1 MSFLLAEPQAM
12 VAAATDIEGIGAT
25 LSAASAA
32 AAVPTSNVLAA
43 AGDEVSAAIANLFGT
58 FGLEY
63 QDVVTQFEAFHNE
76 FQRTL
81 AAAGSAYVQAEA
93 AAATALGAAFAPPA
107 QAATAAAIP
116 WVPNDISLVMSG
128 TGVPIVTNDFLQKA
142 NNYIGSTLAQ
152 LKGLNTP
159 EELYPLTGVRS
170 MYFNRSVQIGLS
182 TLDTAVYQQI
192 TAGNSVT
199 VFGVSQSAV
208 ISSLYMRNLAAGLSS
223 FGASA
228 PPANMLN
235 FVLTGNEMNPN
246 GGLLSRFPGLVM
258 SSLGLEFYGSTP
270 SDTIY
275 PVRNYTLEYDGFAD
289 FPKYPLNL
297 ISDLNAVAGIV
308 FVHPQY
314 LSLTQAQ
321 INAAIPLQTSPG
333 YAGNTEYFILPTHQ
347 LPLLQPLRAV
357 PVIGNP
363 LANLIEPDMRVLV
376 NLGYG
381 DPNYGYS
388 TSPADL
394 PTPFGLFPDVAPG
407 TVFNALSAGTQQ
419 GITQFGADL
428 QAMASQPVTAPTFA
442 LPSPTEIGA
451 KIAALPTPQQV
462 ANTVGSIAS
471 TNYAVLLPTADIATS
486 MVTSLPAYNAALFT
500 QQLAQGNLINAI
512 GLPIAADVG
521 LATVAGAVEFL
532 VLTEAVVN
540 TLKDIQSLIP

>member
-1 MSFLLAEPQAM
+1 MSFLMAEPQIVM
-12 VAAATDIEGIGAT
+12 AAAADIEGIGAALT
-25 LSAASAA
+25 AASAA
-32 AAVPTSNVLAA
+32 AAAPTSGLLAA

-58 FGLEY
+58 FGREY
-63 QDVVTQFEAFHNE
+63 QDVVTQFEAFHDE

-81 AAAGSAYVQAEA
+81 ASAGAAYVQAETA
-93 AAATALGAAFAPPA
+93 AAATLGAAFTPPA

-128 TGVPIVTNDFLQKA
+128 TGVPIVTADFLQNA
-142 NNYIGSTLAQ
+142 NKYIGTTLAT
-152 LKGLNTP
+152 LRGLNTP

-170 MYFNRSVQIGLS
+170 LYFNKSVQIGLT
-182 TLDTAVYQQI
+182 TLDNAVFQEI
-192 TAGNSVT
+192 AGGNSVT

-208 ISSLYMRNLAAGLSS
+208 ISSLYMRNLAAGLSN
-223 FGASA
+223 FGATP

-289 FPKYPLNL
+289 FPRYPLNL
-297 ISDLNAVAGIV
+297 ISDLNAVAGIIY
-308 FVHPQY
+308 VHPQY
-314 LSLTQAQ
+314 LNLTPAQ
-321 INAAIPLQTSPG
+321 IGAAIPLTPSPG
-333 YAGNTEYFILPTHQ
+333 YTGNTEYFILPTEQ
-347 LPLLQPLRAV
+347 LPLLQPLRAI

-363 LANLIEPDMRVLV
+363 LANLIEPVTRVTV

-388 TSPADL
+388 TSPPDI
-394 PTPFGLFPDVAPG
+394 PTPIGVFPDVAPG
-407 TVFNALSAGTQQ
+407 IVLNAYAAGIEQ
-419 GITQFGADL
+419 GIQDFSADL

-442 LPSPTEIGA
+442 LPTPTEVGA
-451 KIAALPTPQQV
+451 KLAALPTPQEI
-462 ANTVGSIAS
+462 ANTVGAIAS

-486 MVTSLPAYNAALFT
+486 LVTSLPAYNLALFS
-500 QQLAQGNLINAI
+500 QGLAQGNLIDAI

-532 VLTEAVVN
+532 VLTEAVLN